1 MRIILAGVTIA
12 LRFSTIIAR
21 PSVDSSLVPTAIPSA
36 QPSSLPTEIP
46 SSLPNA
52 IPALTLIPT
61 LNPTTSTSSH
71 PTVVPNCSAATE
83 GELPYLGDGWC
94 DAKYNSI
101 ACNYDNGDC
110 CGKSCIS
117 FSYHCG
123 SNGYTCIDPAYMNI
137 PSSQPTNIRPTGSPT
152 LYQIAPMVSIPISV
166 LLSRSVER
174 FLTFRSCNVTV
185 EFHYYCVDFHR
196 CRNALH
202 CNCYIYLLQP
212 VSARR

>member
-1 MRIILAGVTIA
+1 MAANHNLALALVHARRLLVREHEWLNDGRLVIQWPLLPWDRMRSSLWGSGDYGRRA
-12 LRFSTIIAR
+12 RAR
-21 PSVDSSLVPTAIPSA
+21 PGYGGAVPRAHRVVASRLISPRRRLQARMPS
-36 QPSSLPTEIP
+36 
-46 SSLPNA
+46 
-52 IPALTLIPT
+52 PALTLIPT

-94 DAKYNSI
+94 DAKYNSV

-152 LYQIAPMVSIPISV
+152 LYQIAPMVSIS
-166 LLSRSVER
+166 
-174 FLTFRSCNVTV
+174 
-185 EFHYYCVDFHR
+185 
-196 CRNALH
+196 
-202 CNCYIYLLQP
+202 Q
-212 VSARR
+212 